1 MSDAEARD
9 DDVDEGDEKDDDDND
24 VVEDVGRSLVG
35 LLVDVQAAND
45 EEEDADNNLRDR
57 FRVRKCEKKIAVF
70 CENGKVVVDKNSDFF
85 RFSNTENERL
95 HGFSVLTF
103 IYFP

>member
-35 LLVDVQAAND
+35 LLVDVQATND
-45 EEEDADNNLRDR
+45 EE
-57 FRVRKCEKKIAVF
+57 
-70 CENGKVVVDKNSDFF
+70 
-85 RFSNTENERL
+85 
-95 HGFSVLTF
+95 
-103 IYFP
+103 

>member
-57 FRVRKCEKKIAVF
+57 FRVRKCEKNCVF
-70 CENGKVVVDKNSDFF
+70 
-85 RFSNTENERL
+85 L
-95 HGFSVLTF
+95 
-103 IYFP
+103 